1 MTDKA
6 LPRWAP
12 LALAGAIA
20 FAAGAWLFSRPP
32 APTEAAARAADTGS
46 LRESPGA
53 ARPQTNRRPTR
64 VTEPDADEPEA
75 LDDEPVA
82 RQGGTAGAAAT
93 LPQPALRGSIL
104 DTADPCDPLVE
115 PPIPAAF
122 ERVTEAGVT
131 IAWPLELTAHE
142 PTGLAYTVAGLLR
155 EAANATG
162 TEPRAR
168 LTVFLYASRDE
179 LHLATGTPEWASG
192 VYDGAVHVV
201 EEPSIDF
208 GVRVSTLRH
217 EVMHAQL
224 HTGVGC
230 MPAWFNEGA
239 AQLFAGRPPVATWM
253 TMLKERAS
261 FDFDAL
267 GAPTIAEAPKDDA
280 PKLYAE
286 SLAMLLH
293 VIDRP
298 SQGGLAEVVQ
308 SLHEIDVADPEL
320 RARTLWRTLSP
331 STTPSHVRASLA
343 KRLFG
348 VSSEADLDALFAGPV
363 CCTGE
368 RRLADLSCRADG
380 DASPRDGLDGG
391 RATGASR
398 CRRY

>member
-1 MTDKA
+1 MTDNA
-6 LPRWAP
+6 PPRWAP

-20 FAAGAWLFSRPP
+20 LAAGAWFLSRPP
-32 APTEAAARAADTGS
+32 APTQEAARATDTGS
-46 LRESPGA
+46 LRESPDA
-53 ARPQTNRRPTR
+53 ARPHANRRPAR
-64 VTEPDADEPEA
+64 ATEPDADEPEA
-75 LDDEPVA
+75 FDDEPAA
-82 RQGGTAGAAAT
+82 RRRGTAGAAAA
-93 LPQPALRGSIL
+93 LPRPALRGSI
-104 DTADPCDPLVE
+104 
-115 PPIPAAF
+115 
-122 ERVTEAGVT
+122 
-131 IAWPLELTAHE
+131 
-142 PTGLAYTVAGLLR
+142 
-155 EAANATG
+155 
-162 TEPRAR
+162 
-168 LTVFLYASRDE
+168 
-179 LHLATGTPEWASG
+179 
-192 VYDGAVHVV
+192 
-201 EEPSIDF
+201 
-208 GVRVSTLRH
+208 RVSTLRH

-253 TMLKERAS
+253 TMLKERAT

-331 STTPSHVRASLA
+331 STTPSHVRTSLA
-343 KRLFG
+343 RRLFG
-348 VSSEADLDALFAGPV
+348 VSSEADLDAIFAGPV

-368 RRLADLSCRADG
+368 RRLADLTCRAETG
-380 DASPRDGLDGG
+380 EPPGDGLDGA
-391 RATGASR
+391 RSPASPR